1 MQKVPDIMQQRSNH
15 QFITG
20 AGLLRQHGALQGVF
34 HLVDMFA
41 IAQRATG
48 IKYEG
53 DGLQGILQR
62 RHGGVRLMRVGK
74 VHTVQNARWPP

>member
-1 MQKVPDIMQQRSNH
+1 MQQRRNNE
-15 QFITG
+15 FITG
-20 AGLLRQHGALQGVF
+20 AGLLRQQGTLQGMF

-48 IKYEG
+48 IKHVG

-74 VHTVQNARWPP
+74 VHTGQNARWPP